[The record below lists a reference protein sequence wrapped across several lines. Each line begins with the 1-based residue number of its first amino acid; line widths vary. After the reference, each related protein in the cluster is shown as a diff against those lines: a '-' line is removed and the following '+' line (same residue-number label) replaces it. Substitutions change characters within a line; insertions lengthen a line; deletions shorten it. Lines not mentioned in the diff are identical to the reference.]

1 MEGYKMSSH
10 DGNTGE
16 SNQTTCLRQHAWKGT
31 VFYVGSVNYNKDGGG
46 SFSFK
51 SLSNVAGKIFVFIS
65 SKKSNPPQ

>member
-51 SLSNVAGKIFVFIS
+51 SFQCCWKDFCFYFLEKI
-65 SKKSNPPQ
+65 